1 MLSSHSHNTNTM
13 KTEIIDNRN
22 RETFSTGNWWGIV
35 WFGESEMALDFNTK
49 KQAAWFVNGG
59 YKQFEF

>member
-1 MLSSHSHNTNTM
+1 MTHNM

-35 WFGESEMALDFNTK
+35 WFGESEMALEFNTK